1 MAIMDMASSTMDM
14 SYESAHKN
22 LTISAVFP
30 NPTAN
35 VSNLV
40 IYLKSNAKVNF
51 KILNGIGQVV
61 KSFDFGF
68 ATAGSNSFSMDLS
81 TLSTGIYVIQ
91 MNIGGEVATR
101 VLSIQK

>member
-1 MAIMDMASSTMDM
+1 VNELPINA
-14 SYESAHKN
+14 N
-22 LTISAVFP
+22 TISVFP

-40 IYLKSNAKVNF
+40 IDLKSNANVNVN
-51 KILNGIGQVV
+51 IVNGIGQVV